1 MRVYTV
7 HRRYENLDPDR
18 GVVLVKEGFSWPALF
33 FSVFWALWCR
43 LWWVALGL
51 FVVHVVFSAA
61 LTFLGAD
68 PLSETAISLGLALML
83 GLFANDLK
91 RWTLDRRDYKQIG
104 VVAATNKDAAEH
116 RFFDLNPQLASE
128 LR

>member
-7 HRRYENLDPDR
+7 HMRHQNLDPDR
-18 GVVLVKEGFSWPALF
+18 GVVLIKEGFCWPALF

-51 FVVHVVFSAA
+51 FVVNAVLSAA

-68 PLSETAISLGLALML
+68 PVSETAISVGVAILFALL
-83 GLFANDLK
+83 ANDLK
-91 RWTLDRRDYKQIG
+91 RWTLKRRGFNEIG
-104 VVAATNKDAAEH
+104 VVTAASAEAAEH
-116 RFFDLNPQLASE
+116 RFFDLHPQLAAE

>member
-7 HRRYENLDPDR
+7 HMRHENLDPDR
-18 GVVLVKEGFSWPALF
+18 GVVLVKEGFCWPALF

-51 FVVHVVFSAA
+51 FAVNVVLSAA

-68 PLSETAISLGLALML
+68 PVSETAISVGLAI
-83 GLFANDLK
+83 LFALLANDFK
-91 RWTLDRRDYKQIG
+91 RWTLKRRGFKEIG
-104 VVAATNKDAAEH
+104 VVTATGVEAAEH
-116 RFFDLNPQLASE
+116 RFFDLHPELASE

>member
-7 HRRYENLDPDR
+7 HMRPHGLDPDR
-18 GVVLVKEGFSWPALF
+18 DVVLVKEGFCWPALF
-33 FSVFWALWCR
+33 FSVFWALWRR

-51 FVVHVVFSAA
+51 FAVNAALGAA

-68 PLSETAISLGLALML
+68 PVSETAISVGLAIMA
-83 GLFANDLK
+83 GLLANDLR
-91 RWTLDRRDYKQIG
+91 RWTLKRRGFGQIG
-104 VVAATNKDAAEH
+104 VVAAAGLEAAEH
-116 RFFDLNPQLASE
+116 RFFDLHPQLASE